1 MSHTIYVCD
10 KGVQT
15 RHERTFTIKII
26 TENKLR
32 ILSVLLSIITIVI
45 KLRAFAQTGLAVTTV
60 VAVLLVAALV
70 LISFVVV
77 LILVLIAV
85 ATVANRLTSTLQ
97 QGCLVLVV
105 GVEEGHHVNGKL
117 TGTGTTIAV
126 VTERESNEVDQ
137 LETIVAVVVVVVV
150 IVVVVVFQM
159 AIAIVVVLE
168 VVVVVLSVVVVVIVV
183 VVTISVVVVFL
194 PVGVVV
200 IPTIIETTASIVL
213 DVHGAQVPSIVFE
226 VTVRLLFDHSGPQ
239 EPFSGR
245 TVGRKSSQ
253 STRCR
258 HNDKACQSQTQF
270 LKLHGDNN
278 LYISCACCC
287 LLFET
292 VDSRWM

>member
-1 MSHTIYVCD
+1 MCD
-10 KGVQT
+10 KGVRT

-168 VVVVVLSVVVVVIVV
+168 VVVVVLSVVVVVVIVVIVV

-226 VTVRLLFDHSGPQ
+226 VTVRLLLDHSGPQ

-258 HNDKACQSQTQF
+258 HNDKACQRQTQF
-270 LKLHGDNN
+270 LKLHSDNN
-278 LYISCACCC
+278 LYISCSCGG

-292 VDSRWM
+292 VECRWM